1 MVNLWSVLAQTLAL
15 SVAALVLLAAKRLF
29 LDKLSPRWQYGV
41 WAILALRALL
51 PAGLLGRTLVP
62 GGRAV
67 LEAARLQVE
76 LPLSSALT
84 DPYGVTEVLAPVP
97 LFPRGLPA
105 PGSITDALFYLYA
118 AGVLLLALWF
128 FLSYARLRAAIRR
141 GLSPAPEV
149 LAQVEGVAAR
159 YGLKAPRLVVVLP
172 GLESAFVCGPLRPV
186 LALPDRPV
194 DDKVLL
200 HELLHL
206 RHGDVWA
213 GVGVCAL
220 RCLHWCNPLLWLA
233 YRLFCRDVEAACDQA
248 VIRPLGREDTARYA
262 ATLLHLGCRSGF
274 PAAVPLAFGTEDTKG
289 RIRAVLS
296 YRRPALWLILATA
309 AACLAAGLFL
319 LGDTNGRLEG
329 RPVDEGMVFSYGET
343 LPLPEPL
350 LEELLALCNRY
361 DGDLEPMSSLSFE
374 TDTRILLSGKKD
386 HWEIFRGDHPLLVHT
401 TSSGGKDRESQPYRM
416 TGQLEQAYLAWEA
429 SLEEYLWVPRPDTLY
444 TRRGCSLQTKQAA
457 EQVLEELNLRAFTGP
472 YTVEVFQG
480 ESPDPT
486 ILTVYLDTPPVLAT
500 DAARLI
506 PYLDLASSALFAL
519 DDTLF
524 YIDWTFGAQGS
535 LHGTGSYMTYPDGLS
550 GQDTPPQTQEAFR
563 ETYRQM
569 KQAGSAAQITLFGRY
584 RDTEQVLYCAPGYDG
599 PFPLEAGRS
608 HGIFSELWSDVFA
621 LTSFSDSQ
629 GVHYD
634 TPYYR
639 WQPQAAN
646 DQLTRY
652 GVDPA
657 QHQGEARWCIVENVF
672 TQDTGYRLYE
682 WDGNVFLGYTT
693 PGQPAGPLSFLV
705 QLESTPH

>member
-186 LALPDRPV
+186 LALPGRPV

-220 RCLHWCNPLLWLA
+220 RCLHWCNPLIW
-233 YRLFCRDVEAACDQA
+233 YCCDRIQNDCEALCDQ
-248 VIRPLGREDTARYA
+248 R
-262 ATLLHLGCRSGF
+262 
-274 PAAVPLAFGTEDTKG
+274 
-289 RIRAVLS
+289 VLE
-296 YRRPALWLILATA
+296 
-309 AACLAAGLFL
+309 
-319 LGDTNGRLEG
+319 RLEG
-329 RPVDEGMVFSYGET
+329 
-343 LPLPEPL
+343 
-350 LEELLALCNRY
+350 
-361 DGDLEPMSSLSFE
+361 
-374 TDTRILLSGKKD
+374 
-386 HWEIFRGDHPLLVHT
+386 
-401 TSSGGKDRESQPYRM
+401 
-416 TGQLEQAYLAWEA
+416 
-429 SLEEYLWVPRPDTLY
+429 
-444 TRRGCSLQTKQAA
+444 
-457 EQVLEELNLRAFTGP
+457 
-472 YTVEVFQG
+472 
-480 ESPDPT
+480 
-486 ILTVYLDTPPVLAT
+486 
-500 DAARLI
+500 
-506 PYLDLASSALFAL
+506 
-519 DDTLF
+519 
-524 YIDWTFGAQGS
+524 
-535 LHGTGSYMTYPDGLS
+535 
-550 GQDTPPQTQEAFR
+550 
-563 ETYRQM
+563 
-569 KQAGSAAQITLFGRY
+569 
-584 RDTEQVLYCAPGYDG
+584 
-599 PFPLEAGRS
+599 
-608 HGIFSELWSDVFA
+608 
-621 LTSFSDSQ
+621 
-629 GVHYD
+629 
-634 TPYYR
+634 
-639 WQPQAAN
+639 
-646 DQLTRY
+646 
-652 GVDPA
+652 
-657 QHQGEARWCIVENVF
+657 
-672 TQDTGYRLYE
+672 
-682 WDGNVFLGYTT
+682 
-693 PGQPAGPLSFLV
+693 
-705 QLESTPH
+705 